1 MRLGSLYLVASI
13 FLLVGC
19 GSRGLTSGSSS
30 TAPSAVPATSSAQP
44 SGSSGDI
51 TGGNTVT
58 VSAGVDT
65 SGVNIT
71 VSPAAG
77 SENAEA
83 LGKVS
88 DGFAANTGVVV
99 HQASSETIV
108 LFGAGLSGSM
118 SVTLSGP
125 NDIGISNVRAAQ
137 AKDGTSG
144 IAFDV
149 VVASTTAIGARTV
162 YLKAVNNDVTA
173 FAGGLEVMR

>member
-1 MRLGSLYLVASI
+1 V
-13 FLLVGC
+13 
-19 GSRGLTSGSSS
+19 
-30 TAPSAVPATSSAQP
+30 
-44 SGSSGDI
+44 
-51 TGGNTVT
+51 TVT
-58 VSAGVDT
+58 AGTDT
-65 SGVNIT
+65 SGVNIA

-108 LFGAGLSGSM
+108 LFGTGLSGSM

-125 NDIGISNVRAAQ
+125 NDIGISNVRTAQ

-144 IAFDV
+144 VAFDV
-149 VVASTTAIGARTV
+149 VIGSTTAIGARTV
-162 YLKAVNNDVTA
+162 YLKAANNDVTA
-173 FAGGLEVMR
+173 FAGGLEVMP